1 MKIKKVK
8 LSKENLK
15 IIKDIDE
22 IFYKDDR
29 LTLKWYL
36 ERYNE
41 NHDGIL
47 LINEENINVG
57 YLVCVPIKEELY
69 NQFVSGMLSDDIE
82 VDPKMF
88 IKESKYNYIVST
100 VIFEKYRRKGYGTKM
115 LEELMKYS
123 DGKNYCA
130 ISVSPE
136 GYKLLRKKLDVI
148 KKVTDKVCVFEKK
161 CY

>member
-1 MKIKKVK
+1 MEIKKVK

-15 IIKDIDE
+15 IIKSIDE

-29 LTLKWYL
+29 LTLQWYI

-69 NQFVSGMLSDDIE
+69 NQFVTGMLSDDVE
-82 VDPKMF
+82 VDPQMF

-100 VIFEKYRRKGYGTKM
+100 VIFENYRRKGYGTKM
-115 LEELMKYS
+115 LEELMKDS

-130 ISVSPE
+130 ISVSSE
-136 GYKLLRKKLDVI
+136 GYKLLKKKLDVT
-148 KKVTDKVCVFEKK
+148 KKVNDTVYAFEKK
-161 CY
+161 C

>member
-1 MKIKKVK
+1 MEIKKVK

-15 IIKDIDE
+15 IIKSIDE

-29 LTLKWYL
+29 LTLQWYL

-47 LINEENINVG
+47 LINEENISVG

-69 NQFVSGMLSDDIE
+69 NQFVSGMLSDDVE
-82 VDPKMF
+82 VDPQMF
-88 IKESKYNYIVST
+88 IKESKYNYIVSS

-115 LEELMKYS
+115 LEELMKDS
-123 DGKNYCA
+123 VDKNYCA

-148 KKVTDKVCVFEKK
+148 KKVTDKVYAFEKR
-161 CY
+161 C